1 MKRITWIL
9 TLACLFLAAGAYA
22 QKSSL
27 RTFYDKYKD
36 RENVIDIKI
45 SGLLVKVAASFS
57 DDQEA
62 RHILQKISRL
72 RLLNMENDN
81 PVTSQEYKELTK
93 NIQQESYE
101 PLMQIRDKDQKVD
114 FFIRED
120 GDKIEEVLMFING
133 PDSFLM
139 LSVQGLFKFS
149 DLQDLH
155 MDIEGGDQFR
165 KIPRDR
171 KSIPQA

>member
-1 MKRITWIL
+1 
-9 TLACLFLAAGAYA
+9 
-22 QKSSL
+22 
-27 RTFYDKYKD
+27 
-36 RENVIDIKI
+36 
-45 SGLLVKVAASFS
+45 
-57 DDQEA
+57 
-62 RHILQKISRL
+62 
-72 RLLNMENDN
+72 MENDN